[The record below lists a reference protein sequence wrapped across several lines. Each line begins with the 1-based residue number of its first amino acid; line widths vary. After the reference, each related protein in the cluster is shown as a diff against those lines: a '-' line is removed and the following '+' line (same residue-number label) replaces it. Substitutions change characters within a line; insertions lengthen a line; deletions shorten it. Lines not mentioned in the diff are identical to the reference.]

1 MGFLNKTFS
10 GYSGTYKNNNSTNE
24 TININGNLTLPNV
37 TDGQSFV
44 DSIRN
49 VALQYTT
56 RRR

>member
-1 MGFLNKTFS
+1 MNFLNKTFS
-10 GYSGTYKNNNSTNE
+10 GYTGTYQNNQSTNE
-24 TININGNLTLPNV
+24 VININGNLNLPNV